1 MEKEKG
7 EETKQPSNIFSDP
20 NVLLLNCSSIHGII
34 QKVQPGNFSPHI
46 HGGLLMNITNW
57 LNSLSEKHKTNVL
70 NTLGKY
76 GNPVEL
82 IEYIESMKDYVL
94 QTKEYEVQI
103 DKNYYV
109 QRHKKS
115 LSFSPTSNLSH
126 CFIVREDH
134 IPHEY
139 VLCIV
144 TNDNILHTISQF
156 DDKDILQIYEKIK
169 KHVVSIDSFSPT
181 YTPAEPPV
189 LGRGNSLSW
198 GTEHM
203 EINSGKLISYKT
215 KFFWFNRK
223 PPQEVKVREI
233 NLSDIVW
240 CYLSYHTDVE
250 SPTRYYL
257 TLCLSNGTKHFI
269 DVYGRSYTD
278 EYNALFY
285 MALYL
290 KDNAPHILFNF
301 SNEYKKL
308 YKQSPTSLTLLAQ
321 NSPNGSLKLSEWKQQ
336 KGLL

>member
-1 MEKEKG
+1 
-7 EETKQPSNIFSDP
+7 
-20 NVLLLNCSSIHGII
+20 
-34 QKVQPGNFSPHI
+34 
-46 HGGLLMNITNW
+46 MNITNW

-76 GNPVEL
+76 GNPAEL

-94 QTKEYEVQI
+94 QTKDYEVQI

-144 TNDNILHTISQF
+144 TNDNNRYTLSRF
-156 DDKDILQIYEKIK
+156 DDKDILQIYDKVK
-169 KHVVSIDSFSPT
+169 KYVVSIDSFSPT
-181 YTPAEPPV
+181 YTPAEPPFE
-189 LGRGNSLSW
+189 GWYNDTIFWWS
-198 GTEHM
+198 EHI
-203 EINSGKLISYKT
+203 EIASGKLISYKT
-215 KFFWFNRK
+215 KSSLFGRK
-223 PPQEVKVREI
+223 PPQEVKTSEI

-250 SPTRYYL
+250 SSDSYYL
-257 TLCLSNGTKHFI
+257 TLCFNHGLSYRI
-269 DVYGRSYTD
+269 YVYGKNHVD

-308 YKQSPTSLTLLAQ
+308 YKQSPASLTLLAQ